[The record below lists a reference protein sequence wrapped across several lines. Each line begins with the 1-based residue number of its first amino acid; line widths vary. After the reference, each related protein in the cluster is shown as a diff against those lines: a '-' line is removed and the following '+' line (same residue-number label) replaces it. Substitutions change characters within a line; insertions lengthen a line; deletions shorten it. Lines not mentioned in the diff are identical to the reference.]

1 MAKYYYFC
9 HNFVFLQVLRKSS
22 LYRLSRYAIVILC
35 LIFLVY
41 KILNIDNPHI
51 VLQHFC
57 KASRQRFLLLVV
69 AVALLPVNVILE
81 SIKWQTVLRNIVS
94 LPFAKAL
101 SSVLFGYTGAFITP
115 NSVGEYP
122 TRALLLPEGS
132 RTQAIAMGFVGSI
145 VQTMVIAACGAVSL
159 FFFVQNTDYSGIEYT
174 KIFISIVLLL
184 LLAVVFVSKIHT
196 VGVFMQKSRFGFVR
210 KIGNGLYYTTA
221 SQLAKLITISLL
233 KYFAFSTQ
241 FLLILIAFGLDIA
254 VIEAIVAINVFY
266 LFLTFTPLINIFEV
280 AVRSSWAILIFG
292 CYSVSSISIIAASTL
307 FWIMNFCLPTF
318 VGLFFSGKK
327 VDGENINVSDRKKL
341 RF

>member
-1 MAKYYYFC
+1 M
-9 HNFVFLQVLRKSS
+9 HVLRKTS
-22 LYRLSRYAIVILC
+22 LYRLARYAIVILC

-41 KILNIDNPHI
+41 KVLSIDNPHI
-51 VLQHFC
+51 VLEHFC

-69 AVALLPVNVILE
+69 AVALLPVNIVLE
-81 SIKWQTVLRNIVS
+81 SIKWQTALRNTVS

-132 RTQAIAMGFVGSI
+132 RTQAVAMGFVGSI
-145 VQTMVIAACGAVSL
+145 VQTMVVAACGFVSL
-159 FFFVQNTDYSGIEYT
+159 FFFVQNSDSSAIDYT
-174 KIFISIVLLL
+174 KILVAMVLLL
-184 LLAVVFVSKIHT
+184 LLAVVFVSKIHS

-210 KIGNGLYYTTA
+210 KIGNGLYYTTV
-221 SQLAKLITISLL
+221 SQLVKLITVSLL

-241 FLLILIAFGLDIA
+241 FLLILVAFGLDVA
-254 VIEAIVAINVFY
+254 VIEAIVAVNVFY

-292 CYSVSSISIIAASTL
+292 RYSVSSISIIAASTM
-307 FWIMNFCLPTF
+307 FWVMNFCLPTF

-327 VDGENINVSDRKKL
+327 S
-341 RF
+341 

>member
-1 MAKYYYFC
+1 M
-9 HNFVFLQVLRKSS
+9 HVLRKTS
-22 LYRLSRYAIVILC
+22 LYRLARYAIVILC

-41 KILNIDNPHI
+41 KVLSIDNPHI
-51 VLQHFC
+51 VLEHFC

-69 AVALLPVNVILE
+69 AVALLPVNIVLE
-81 SIKWQTVLRNIVS
+81 SIKWQTALRNTVS

-132 RTQAIAMGFVGSI
+132 RTQAVAMGFVGSI
-145 VQTMVIAACGAVSL
+145 VQTMVVAACGFVSL
-159 FFFVQNTDYSGIEYT
+159 FFFVQNTDSSAIDYS
-174 KIFISIVLLL
+174 KILVVMVLLL
-184 LLAVVFVSKIHT
+184 LLAVVFVSKIHS

-210 KIGNGLYYTTA
+210 KIGKGLYYTTV
-221 SQLAKLITISLL
+221 SQLVKLITVSLL

-241 FLLILIAFGLDIA
+241 FLLILVAFGLDVA
-254 VIEAIVAINVFY
+254 VIEAIVAVNVFY

-292 CYSVSSISIIAASTL
+292 RYSVSSISIIAASTM
-307 FWIMNFCLPTF
+307 FWVMNFCLPTF
-318 VGLFFSGKK
+318 VGLFFSGEK
-327 VDGENINVSDRKKL
+327 S
-341 RF
+341 

>member
-69 AVALLPVNVILE
+69 AVALLPVNVVLE
-81 SIKWQTVLRNIVS
+81 SIKWQTVLRNIVL
-94 LPFAKAL
+94 LPFGL

-132 RTQAIAMGFVGSI
+132 RTQAVAMGFVGSI
-145 VQTMVIAACGAVSL
+145 VQTMVIAACGFVSL
-159 FFFVQNTDYSGIEYT
+159 FFFVQNTDSSGIDYT

-221 SQLAKLITISLL
+221 GQLAKLIAVSLL

-241 FLLILIAFGLDIA
+241 FLLILIAFGLDIP

-292 CYSVSSISIIAASTL
+292 RYSVNSISIIAASTL
-307 FWIMNFCLPTF
+307 FWVMNFCLPTF
-318 VGLFFSGKK
+318 VGLFFGSQKTDDK
-327 VDGENINVSDRKKL
+327 NINISDRKKL
-341 RF
+341 CF

>member
-1 MAKYYYFC
+1 M
-9 HNFVFLQVLRKSS
+9 HVLRKTS
-22 LYRLSRYAIVILC
+22 LYRLARYAIVILC

-41 KILNIDNPHI
+41 RVLSIDNPHV
-51 VLQHFC
+51 VLEHFC

-69 AVALLPVNVILE
+69 AVALLPVNIVLE
-81 SIKWQTVLRNIVS
+81 SIKWQTALRNTVS

-132 RTQAIAMGFVGSI
+132 RTQAVAMGFVGSI
-145 VQTMVIAACGAVSL
+145 VQTMVVAACGFVSL
-159 FFFVQNTDYSGIEYT
+159 FFFVQNSDSSAIDYT
-174 KIFISIVLLL
+174 KILVAMVLLL
-184 LLAVVFVSKIHT
+184 LLAVVFVSKIHS

-210 KIGNGLYYTTA
+210 KIGNGLYYTTV
-221 SQLAKLITISLL
+221 SQLVKLITVSLL

-241 FLLILIAFGLDIA
+241 FLLILVAFGLDIA
-254 VIEAIVAINVFY
+254 VIEAIVAVSVFY

-292 CYSVSSISIIAASTL
+292 RYSVSYISIIAASTM
-307 FWIMNFCLPTF
+307 FWVMNFCLPTF

-327 VDGENINVSDRKKL
+327 S
-341 RF
+341 

>member
-1 MAKYYYFC
+1 
-9 HNFVFLQVLRKSS
+9 VLE
-22 LYRLSRYAIVILC
+22 
-35 LIFLVY
+35 
-41 KILNIDNPHI
+41 
-51 VLQHFC
+51 HFC

-69 AVALLPVNVILE
+69 AVALLPVNIVLE
-81 SIKWQTVLRNIVS
+81 SIKWQTVLRNTVS

-132 RTQAIAMGFVGSI
+132 RTQAVAMGFVGSI
-145 VQTMVIAACGAVSL
+145 VQNMVVAACGFVSL
-159 FFFVQNTDYSGIEYT
+159 FFFVQNTDSSAIDYS
-174 KIFISIVLLL
+174 KILVAMVLLL
-184 LLAVVFVSKIHT
+184 LLAVVFVSKIHS

-210 KIGNGLYYTTA
+210 KIGNGLYYTTV
-221 SQLAKLITISLL
+221 SQLVKLITVSLL

-241 FLLILIAFGLDIA
+241 FLLILVAFGLDIG
-254 VIEAIVAINVFY
+254 VIDAIVAVNVFY

-292 CYSVSSISIIAASTL
+292 RYSVSSISIIAASTL
-307 FWIMNFCLPTF
+307 FWVMNFCLPTF

-327 VDGENINVSDRKKL
+327 S
-341 RF
+341 

>member
-1 MAKYYYFC
+1 M
-9 HNFVFLQVLRKSS
+9 S
-22 LYRLSRYAIVILC
+22 LYRLARYAIVILC

-41 KILNIDNPHI
+41 KVLSIDNPHV
-51 VLQHFC
+51 VLEHFC

-69 AVALLPVNVILE
+69 AVALLPVNIVLE
-81 SIKWQTVLRNIVS
+81 SIKWQTALRNTVS

-132 RTQAIAMGFVGSI
+132 RTQAVAMGFVGSI
-145 VQTMVIAACGAVSL
+145 VQTMVVAACGAVSL
-159 FFFVQNTDYSGIEYT
+159 FFFVQNTDSSAIDYT
-174 KIFISIVLLL
+174 KILVAMVLFLLL
-184 LLAVVFVSKIHT
+184 VVVFVSKIHS

-210 KIGNGLYYTTA
+210 KIGNGLYYTTV
-221 SQLAKLITISLL
+221 SQLVKLITVSLL

-241 FLLILIAFGLDIA
+241 FLLILVAFGLDIT
-254 VIEAIVAINVFY
+254 VIEAIVAVNVFY

-292 CYSVSSISIIAASTL
+292 RYSVSYISIIAASTM
-307 FWIMNFCLPTF
+307 FWVMNFCLPTF

-327 VDGENINVSDRKKL
+327 S
-341 RF
+341 

>member
-1 MAKYYYFC
+1 M
-9 HNFVFLQVLRKSS
+9 S
-22 LYRLSRYAIVILC
+22 
-35 LIFLVY
+35 
-41 KILNIDNPHI
+41 IDNPHV
-51 VLQHFC
+51 VLEHFC

-69 AVALLPVNVILE
+69 AVALLPVNIVLE
-81 SIKWQTVLRNIVS
+81 SIKWQTALRNTVS

-132 RTQAIAMGFVGSI
+132 RTQAVAMGFVGSI
-145 VQTMVIAACGAVSL
+145 VQTMVVAACGAVSL
-159 FFFVQNTDYSGIEYT
+159 FFFVQNTDSSAIDYT
-174 KIFISIVLLL
+174 KILVAMVLFLLL
-184 LLAVVFVSKIHT
+184 VVVFVSKIHS

-210 KIGNGLYYTTA
+210 KIGNGLYYTTV
-221 SQLAKLITISLL
+221 SQLVKLITISLL

-241 FLLILIAFGLDIA
+241 FLLILVAFGLDIT
-254 VIEAIVAINVFY
+254 VIEAIVAVNVFY

-292 CYSVSSISIIAASTL
+292 RYSVSSISIIAASTM
-307 FWIMNFCLPTF
+307 FWVMNFCLPTF

-327 VDGENINVSDRKKL
+327 S
-341 RF
+341 

>member
-1 MAKYYYFC
+1 MS
-9 HNFVFLQVLRKSS
+9 V
-22 LYRLSRYAIVILC
+22 
-35 LIFLVY
+35 
-41 KILNIDNPHI
+41 DNPHI
-51 VLQHFC
+51 VLEHFC

-69 AVALLPVNVILE
+69 AVALLPVNIVLE
-81 SIKWQTVLRNIVS
+81 SIKWQTALRNTVS

-132 RTQAIAMGFVGSI
+132 RTQAVAMGFVGSI
-145 VQTMVIAACGAVSL
+145 VQTMVVAACGFVSL
-159 FFFVQNTDYSGIEYT
+159 FFFVQNTDSSAIDYS
-174 KIFISIVLLL
+174 KILVAMVLLL
-184 LLAVVFVSKIHT
+184 LLAVVFVSKIHS

-210 KIGNGLYYTTA
+210 KIGNGLYYTTV
-221 SQLAKLITISLL
+221 SQLVKLITVSLL

-241 FLLILIAFGLDIA
+241 FLLILVAFGLDIT
-254 VIEAIVAINVFY
+254 VIEAIVAVNVFY

-292 CYSVSSISIIAASTL
+292 RYSVSSISIIAASTM
-307 FWIMNFCLPTF
+307 FWVMNFCLPTF

-327 VDGENINVSDRKKL
+327 S
-341 RF
+341 

>member
-22 LYRLSRYAIVILC
+22 LYRLTRYAIVILC

-41 KILNIDNPHI
+41 KVLNIDNPHI

-57 KASRQRFLLLVV
+57 KASCQRFLLLVV

-132 RTQAIAMGFVGSI
+132 RTQAVAMGFVGSI
-145 VQTMVIAACGAVSL
+145 VQTMVIAACGFVSL
-159 FFFVQNTDYSGIEYT
+159 FFFVQNTDFSGIDYT

-196 VGVFMQKSRFGFVR
+196 VGVFMQRSRFGFVR

-221 SQLAKLITISLL
+221 SQLVKLITVSLL

-254 VIEAIVAINVFY
+254 VIEAINVFY

-292 CYSVSSISIIAASTL
+292 RYSVNSISIIAASTL
-307 FWIMNFCLPTF
+307 FWVMNFCLPTF

-327 VDGENINVSDRKKL
+327 ADDENINVSDRKKL

>member
-1 MAKYYYFC
+1 M
-9 HNFVFLQVLRKSS
+9 HVLRKTS
-22 LYRLSRYAIVILC
+22 LYRLARYAIVILC

-41 KILNIDNPHI
+41 KVLSIDNPHV
-51 VLQHFC
+51 VLEYFC

-69 AVALLPVNVILE
+69 AVALLPVNIVLE
-81 SIKWQTVLRNIVS
+81 SIKWQTALRNTVS

-132 RTQAIAMGFVGSI
+132 RTQAVAMGFVGSI
-145 VQTMVIAACGAVSL
+145 VQTMVVAACGFVSL
-159 FFFVQNTDYSGIEYT
+159 FFFVQNSDSSAIDYT
-174 KIFISIVLLL
+174 KILVAMVLLL
-184 LLAVVFVSKIHT
+184 LLAVVFVSKIHS

-210 KIGNGLYYTTA
+210 KIGNGLYYTTV
-221 SQLAKLITISLL
+221 SQLVKLITVSLL

-241 FLLILIAFGLDIA
+241 FLLILVAFGLDVA
-254 VIEAIVAINVFY
+254 VIEAIVAVNVFY

-292 CYSVSSISIIAASTL
+292 RYSVSSISIIAASTM
-307 FWIMNFCLPTF
+307 FWVMNFCLPTF

-327 VDGENINVSDRKKL
+327 S
-341 RF
+341 

>member
-1 MAKYYYFC
+1 MY
-9 HNFVFLQVLRKSS
+9 VLRKTS
-22 LYRLSRYAIVILC
+22 LYRLARYAIVILC

-41 KILNIDNPHI
+41 RVLSVDNPHI
-51 VLQHFC
+51 VLEHFC

-69 AVALLPVNVILE
+69 AVALLPVNIVLE
-81 SIKWQTVLRNIVS
+81 SIKWQTALRNTVS

-115 NSVGEYP
+115 NSAGEYP

-145 VQTMVIAACGAVSL
+145 VQTMVVAACGAVSL
-159 FFFVQNTDYSGIEYT
+159 FFFVQNSDSSAIDYT
-174 KIFISIVLLL
+174 KILVAMVLLL

-196 VGVFMQKSRFGFVR
+196 IGVFMQKSRFGIVR
-210 KIGNGLYYTTA
+210 KIGNGLYYTTV
-221 SQLAKLITISLL
+221 SQLVKLITVSLL

-241 FLLILIAFGLDIA
+241 FLLILVAFGLDIT
-254 VIEAIVAINVFY
+254 VIEAIVAVNVFY

-292 CYSVSSISIIAASTL
+292 RYSVSSISIIAASTM
-307 FWIMNFCLPTF
+307 FWVMNFCLPTF

-327 VDGENINVSDRKKL
+327 S
-341 RF
+341 

>member
-1 MAKYYYFC
+1 M
-9 HNFVFLQVLRKSS
+9 HVLRKTS
-22 LYRLSRYAIVILC
+22 LYRLARYAIVILC

-41 KILNIDNPHI
+41 RVLRVDNPHI
-51 VLQHFC
+51 VLEHFC

-69 AVALLPVNVILE
+69 AVALLPVNIVLE
-81 SIKWQTVLRNIVS
+81 SIKWQTALRNTVS

-115 NSVGEYP
+115 NSAGEYP

-145 VQTMVIAACGAVSL
+145 VQTMVVAACGAVSL
-159 FFFVQNTDYSGIEYT
+159 FFFVQNSDSSAIDYT
-174 KIFISIVLLL
+174 KILVAMVLLL

-196 VGVFMQKSRFGFVR
+196 IGVFMQKSRFGIVR
-210 KIGNGLYYTTA
+210 KIGNGLYYTTV
-221 SQLAKLITISLL
+221 SQLVKLITVSLL

-241 FLLILIAFGLDIA
+241 FLLILVAFGLDVA
-254 VIEAIVAINVFY
+254 VIEAIVAVNVFY
-266 LFLTFTPLINIFEV
+266 LFLTFTPLMNIFEV

-292 CYSVSSISIIAASTL
+292 RYSVSSISIIAASTM
-307 FWIMNFCLPTF
+307 FWVMNFCLPTF

-327 VDGENINVSDRKKL
+327 S
-341 RF
+341 

>member
-1 MAKYYYFC
+1 M
-9 HNFVFLQVLRKSS
+9 
-22 LYRLSRYAIVILC
+22 
-35 LIFLVY
+35 
-41 KILNIDNPHI
+41 
-51 VLQHFC
+51 
-57 KASRQRFLLLVV
+57 VV
-69 AVALLPVNVILE
+69 LLPLG
-81 SIKWQTVLRNIVS
+81 
-94 LPFAKAL
+94 KAL

-122 TRALLLPEGS
+122 ARALLLPEGS
-132 RTQAIAMGFVGSI
+132 RTQAVAMGFVGSI
-145 VQTMVIAACGAVSL
+145 VQTMVIAACGFVSL
-159 FFFVQNTDYSGIEYT
+159 FFFVQNTDYSGIDYK

-221 SQLAKLITISLL
+221 GQLAKLMTVSLL

-254 VIEAIVAINVFY
+254 VIDAIVAINVFY

-292 CYSVSSISIIAASTL
+292 RYSVNSISIIAASTL
-307 FWIMNFCLPTF
+307 FWVMNFCLPTF

-327 VDGENINVSDRKKL
+327 ADGENINVSERKKL

>member
-1 MAKYYYFC
+1 M
-9 HNFVFLQVLRKSS
+9 QVLRKSS
-22 LYRLSRYAIVILC
+22 LYRLTRYAIVILC

-41 KILNIDNPHI
+41 KVLNIDNPHI

-69 AVALLPVNVILE
+69 AVALLPVNVVLE
-81 SIKWQTVLRNIVS
+81 SIKWQTVLRNVVL
-94 LPFAKAL
+94 LPLGKAL

-122 TRALLLPEGS
+122 ARALLLPEGS
-132 RTQAIAMGFVGSI
+132 RTQAVAMGFVGSI

-159 FFFVQNTDYSGIEYT
+159 FFFVQNTDSSSIDYT

-184 LLAVVFVSKIHT
+184 LLALVFVSKIHT
-196 VGVFMQKSRFGFVR
+196 VGVFMQKSRFDFVR

-221 SQLAKLITISLL
+221 GQLAKLIAVSLL

-266 LFLTFTPLINIFEV
+266 LFLTFTPL
-280 AVRSSWAILIFG
+280 
-292 CYSVSSISIIAASTL
+292 
-307 FWIMNFCLPTF
+307 
-318 VGLFFSGKK
+318 
-327 VDGENINVSDRKKL
+327 
-341 RF
+341 

>member
-1 MAKYYYFC
+1 M
-9 HNFVFLQVLRKSS
+9 S
-22 LYRLSRYAIVILC
+22 
-35 LIFLVY
+35 
-41 KILNIDNPHI
+41 IDNPHV
-51 VLQHFC
+51 VLEHFC

-69 AVALLPVNVILE
+69 AVALLPVNIVLE
-81 SIKWQTVLRNIVS
+81 SIKWQTALRNTVS
-94 LPFAKAL
+94 LPFARAL

-132 RTQAIAMGFVGSI
+132 RTQAVAMGFVGSI
-145 VQTMVIAACGAVSL
+145 VQTMVVAACGAVSL
-159 FFFVQNTDYSGIEYT
+159 FFFVQNTDSSAIDYS
-174 KIFISIVLLL
+174 KILVAMVLLL

-210 KIGNGLYYTTA
+210 KIGNGLYYTTV
-221 SQLAKLITISLL
+221 SQLVKLITVSLL

-241 FLLILIAFGLDIA
+241 FLLILVAFGLDIG
-254 VIEAIVAINVFY
+254 VIEAIVAVNVFY

-292 CYSVSSISIIAASTL
+292 RYSVSSISIIAASTM
-307 FWIMNFCLPTF
+307 FWVMNFCLPTF

-327 VDGENINVSDRKKL
+327 S
-341 RF
+341 

>member
-1 MAKYYYFC
+1 M
-9 HNFVFLQVLRKSS
+9 S
-22 LYRLSRYAIVILC
+22 
-35 LIFLVY
+35 
-41 KILNIDNPHI
+41 IDNPHI
-51 VLQHFC
+51 VLEHFC

-69 AVALLPVNVILE
+69 AVALLPVNIVLE
-81 SIKWQTVLRNIVS
+81 SIKWQTALRNTVS

-132 RTQAIAMGFVGSI
+132 RTQAVAMGFVGSI
-145 VQTMVIAACGAVSL
+145 VQTMVVAACGFVSL
-159 FFFVQNTDYSGIEYT
+159 FFFVQNTDSSAIDYS
-174 KIFISIVLLL
+174 KILVAMVLLL
-184 LLAVVFVSKIHT
+184 LLAVVFVSKIHS

-210 KIGNGLYYTTA
+210 KIGNGLYYTSV
-221 SQLAKLITISLL
+221 SQLVKLITVSLL

-241 FLLILIAFGLDIA
+241 FLLILVAFGLDIT
-254 VIEAIVAINVFY
+254 VIEAIVAVNVFY

-292 CYSVSSISIIAASTL
+292 RYSVSSISIIAASTM
-307 FWIMNFCLPTF
+307 FWVMNFCLPTF

-327 VDGENINVSDRKKL
+327 S
-341 RF
+341 

>member
-1 MAKYYYFC
+1 M
-9 HNFVFLQVLRKSS
+9 HVLRKTS
-22 LYRLSRYAIVILC
+22 LYRLARYAIVILC

-41 KILNIDNPHI
+41 RVLSVDNPHI
-51 VLQHFC
+51 VLEHFC

-69 AVALLPVNVILE
+69 AVALLPVNIVLE
-81 SIKWQTVLRNIVS
+81 SIKWQTALRNTVS

-115 NSVGEYP
+115 NSAGEYP

-145 VQTMVIAACGAVSL
+145 VQTMVVAACGAVSL
-159 FFFVQNTDYSGIEYT
+159 FFFVQNSDSSAIDYT
-174 KIFISIVLLL
+174 KILVAMVLLL
-184 LLAVVFVSKIHT
+184 LLAVVFVSKIHS

-210 KIGNGLYYTTA
+210 KIGNGLYYTTV
-221 SQLAKLITISLL
+221 SQLVKLITVSLL

-241 FLLILIAFGLDIA
+241 FLLILVAFGLDVA
-254 VIEAIVAINVFY
+254 VIEAIVAVNVFY

-292 CYSVSSISIIAASTL
+292 RYSVSSISIIAASTM
-307 FWIMNFCLPTF
+307 FWVMNFCLPTF

-327 VDGENINVSDRKKL
+327 S
-341 RF
+341 

>member
-1 MAKYYYFC
+1 M
-9 HNFVFLQVLRKSS
+9 S
-22 LYRLSRYAIVILC
+22 LYRLARYAIVILC

-41 KILNIDNPHI
+41 KVLSIDNPHV
-51 VLQHFC
+51 VLEHFC

-69 AVALLPVNVILE
+69 AVALLPVNIVLE
-81 SIKWQTVLRNIVS
+81 SIKWQTALRNTVS

-132 RTQAIAMGFVGSI
+132 RTQAVAMGFVGSI
-145 VQTMVIAACGAVSL
+145 VQTMVVAACGAVSL
-159 FFFVQNTDYSGIEYT
+159 FFFVQNTDSSAIDYT
-174 KIFISIVLLL
+174 KILVAMVLFLLL
-184 LLAVVFVSKIHT
+184 VVVFVSKIHS

-210 KIGNGLYYTTA
+210 KIGNGLYYTTV
-221 SQLAKLITISLL
+221 SQLVKLITVSLL

-241 FLLILIAFGLDIA
+241 FLLILVAFGLDIT
-254 VIEAIVAINVFY
+254 VIEAIVAVNVFY

-292 CYSVSSISIIAASTL
+292 RYSVSSISIIAASTM
-307 FWIMNFCLPTF
+307 FWVMNFCLPTF

-327 VDGENINVSDRKKL
+327 S
-341 RF
+341 